1 VTKTTSNWKQTKR
14 RWLNRLAA
22 ALGPFLFKGLAAT
35 WRTTRFRSE
44 YLEAKG
50 ETDQR
55 TLVAV
60 WHESI
65 PTGTVLHR
73 NRGYVAL
80 VSMHRDGQMIST
92 IMNRLGFKTVRGS
105 SSKGGSQALREMLA
119 AGREPIPLVIT
130 PDGPRGP
137 AHSVAPGALFLAAML
152 GRPVTAY
159 GYACN
164 RSWRAKSWDR
174 MVLPKPFCK
183 IVIGFSEPFFV
194 PREAVRD
201 EKIMAV
207 YQKKLFD
214 QFELVHRQA
223 EEILGGKQPSS

>member
-1 VTKTTSNWKQTKR
+1 MNRTTSNWKQTKR

-35 WRTTRFRSE
+35 WRTTRFQSE
-44 YLEAKG
+44 HLDAKG
-50 ETDQR
+50 TKGQR
-55 TLVAV
+55 ALVAV

-92 IMNRLGFKTVRGS
+92 IMNRLGFITVRGS

-137 AHSVAPGALFLAAML
+137 AHSVAPGTLFLAAML
-152 GRPVTAY
+152 GRPVIAY
-159 GYACN
+159 GFACN
-164 RSWRAKSWDR
+164 RMWRAKSWDR

-183 IVIGFSEPFFV
+183 IAVGFSEPLFV

-201 EKIMAV
+201 EALMAE

-214 QFELVHRQA
+214 QFELVHQQA
-223 EEILGGKQPSS
+223 EEILAGKQSSS

>member
-1 VTKTTSNWKQTKR
+1 VNRTTSNWKQTKR

-35 WRTTRFRSE
+35 WRTTRFQSE
-44 YLEAKG
+44 HLDAKG
-50 ETDQR
+50 TKGQR
-55 TLVAV
+55 ALVAV

-92 IMNRLGFKTVRGS
+92 IMNRLGFITVRGS

-137 AHSVAPGALFLAAML
+137 AHSVAPGTLFLAAML
-152 GRPVTAY
+152 GRPVIAY
-159 GYACN
+159 GFACN
-164 RSWRAKSWDR
+164 RMWRAKSWDR

-183 IVIGFSEPFFV
+183 IAVGFSEPLFV

-201 EKIMAV
+201 EALMAE

-214 QFELVHRQA
+214 QFELVHQQA
-223 EEILGGKQPSS
+223 EEILAGKQSSS